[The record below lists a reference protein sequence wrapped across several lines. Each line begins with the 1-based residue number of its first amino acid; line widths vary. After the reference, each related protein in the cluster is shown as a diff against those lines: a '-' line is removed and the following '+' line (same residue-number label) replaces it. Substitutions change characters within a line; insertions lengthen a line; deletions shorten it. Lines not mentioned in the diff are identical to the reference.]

1 MNYLTLP
8 FKDELKAKRKKAYHA
23 LLSENNVNT
32 TSNWKEIRRKIKED
46 VRFQKFSSSD
56 RRRER
61 EFNEYIQELGSRAR
75 ADFQE
80 MLDECRLITYET
92 EGLKPIT
99 INCLEMRSELIRDE
113 AEIGKTL
120 TDIVEVLKND
130 ARWKALAGLGNE
142 RRYMVKAFIKD
153 KHKAGPPAPITATQ
167 RNPAPKR

>member
-92 EGLKPIT
+92 EGLKNQLQSI
-99 INCLEMRSELIRDE
+99 
-113 AEIGKTL
+113 A
-120 TDIVEVLKND
+120 
-130 ARWKALAGLGNE
+130 
-142 RRYMVKAFIKD
+142 
-153 KHKAGPPAPITATQ
+153 
-167 RNPAPKR
+167 